1 MYEGNF
7 AFQAH
12 STVPT
17 SRPDE
22 HDGEL
27 DDLEHGDEQRLRDGV
42 LLGLAEVPHA
52 VVAHLL

>member
-7 AFQAH
+7 AFQAD
-12 STVPT
+12 STAPT